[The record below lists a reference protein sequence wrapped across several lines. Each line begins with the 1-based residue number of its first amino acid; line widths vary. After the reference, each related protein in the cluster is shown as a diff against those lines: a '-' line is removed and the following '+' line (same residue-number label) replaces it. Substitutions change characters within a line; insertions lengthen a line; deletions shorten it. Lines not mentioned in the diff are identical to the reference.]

1 VCIRRSVHGVLY
13 ESCVCRVVRMTGVSE
28 QLVELLQERHDLR
41 QQVDMRKIAV
51 DQLQQ
56 RLAVTSHDRDVIA
69 GSP

>member
-1 VCIRRSVHGVLY
+1 
-13 ESCVCRVVRMTGVSE
+13 MTGVSE

>member
-1 VCIRRSVHGVLY
+1 V
-13 ESCVCRVVRMTGVSE
+13 TGVSE

-51 DQLQQ
+51 DQLR
-56 RLAVTSHDRDVIA
+56 RLADDRRDVIA